1 MSDLKDDVKV
11 EHPQKNLN
19 EVSSD
24 HTDDTNNA
32 TKEDV
37 KTDSKGDNSTED
49 QGNSDLAINPET
61 LEKLT
66 LGFLSH
72 CLPDLQRAKGSLTE
86 ILNSQNILH
95 ETAQNENSKF
105 KINEDVEQT
114 MAKVKLYHA
123 KLLYLKRE
131 MNNLGEKSF
140 KLKKRGIKL
149 QQQKI
154 KEELQKQ
161 EQEEKEKMREE
172 MLTAKIAKKRS
183 SSQSEKS

>member
-1 MSDLKDDVKV
+1 
-11 EHPQKNLN
+11 
-19 EVSSD
+19 
-24 HTDDTNNA
+24 
-32 TKEDV
+32 
-37 KTDSKGDNSTED
+37 
-49 QGNSDLAINPET
+49 
-61 LEKLT
+61 
-66 LGFLSH
+66 
-72 CLPDLQRAKGSLTE
+72 
-86 ILNSQNILH
+86 
-95 ETAQNENSKF
+95 
-105 KINEDVEQT
+105 